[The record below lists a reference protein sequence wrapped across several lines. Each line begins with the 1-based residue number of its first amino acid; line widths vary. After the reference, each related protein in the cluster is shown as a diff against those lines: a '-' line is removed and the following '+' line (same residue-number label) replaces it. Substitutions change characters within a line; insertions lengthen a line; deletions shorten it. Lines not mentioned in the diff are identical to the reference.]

1 MTSSSFHPP
10 LVRRGSI
17 SPFVSPHVGRRPN
30 FLSASSSCS
39 PVYSRLSR
47 PSRIS
52 LEDSSM
58 TIPPSLLREPSSDA
72 LALALILAQA
82 LLPLLSLCLSL
93 AGRRTGRWLVGA
105 RADAN
110 VRRDAWAL
118 WWASASDVEIR
129 VCREARTPMAC
140 TASWH
145 SSIARQTTLN
155 EPSRFVPYPLRRRDQ
170 SVVCVLSCSQLAT
183 YCICE
188 PHGVSYVAHAS
199 HSGRT
204 SYLKPSCFA

>member
-1 MTSSSFHPP
+1 
-10 LVRRGSI
+10 
-17 SPFVSPHVGRRPN
+17 
-30 FLSASSSCS
+30 
-39 PVYSRLSR
+39 
-47 PSRIS
+47 
-52 LEDSSM
+52 
-58 TIPPSLLREPSSDA
+58 
-72 LALALILAQA
+72 
-82 LLPLLSLCLSL
+82 
-93 AGRRTGRWLVGA
+93 
-105 RADAN
+105 
-110 VRRDAWAL
+110 
-118 WWASASDVEIR
+118 
-129 VCREARTPMAC
+129 MAC

-204 SYLKPSCFA
+204 SYLKPSCLAYRSSTRWHAAMYAPTLGVGVFIGMRQKSLCMRAT